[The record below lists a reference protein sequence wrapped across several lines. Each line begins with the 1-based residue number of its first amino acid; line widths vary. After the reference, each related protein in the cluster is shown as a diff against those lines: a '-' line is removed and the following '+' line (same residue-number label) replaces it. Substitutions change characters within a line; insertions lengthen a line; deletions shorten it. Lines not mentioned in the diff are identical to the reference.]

1 LSEFHK
7 SPAWSKLA
15 KKHKAL
21 VCSDCGSTKDIQSGH
36 ILPASRFKMSRL
48 WMINLKYQCQPCN
61 LKQGAKLRFD
71 LLTAKLLGLYWMI
84 KIMSYIAKGLVIF
97 ILIRFLWLD
106 HQYNASIIT
115 DHIKA
120 DLTEAYDWVNSY

>member
-1 LSEFHK
+1 
-7 SPAWSKLA
+7 
-15 KKHKAL
+15 
-21 VCSDCGSTKDIQSGH
+21 
-36 ILPASRFKMSRL
+36 
-48 WMINLKYQCQPCN
+48 MINLKYQCKPCN
-61 LKQGAKLRFD
+61 LKQGVKLRVD
-71 LLTAKLLGLYWMI
+71 LLTIKLLGIYGMI

-120 DLTEAYDWVNSY
+120 DLIDVYEYIKSIDTPTTRD